1 MGHVWFLTLRNSI
14 QSNVYQFESL
24 TGRIYGRAMKT
35 FKHAIGILIS
45 SPLLWI
51 GTAGVLVSFSTY
63 ALLWSGHLM
72 FLAKLAD
79 ALHLGLY
86 LGSLFAFI
94 FMASICLFIVGLLM
108 GIIRLCRKLNEP
120 AAARAMESPQT
131 NCVIADDPKPAS
143 AFDLGRQR
151 HNWMRLLLLS
161 GLLGF
166 LVLLAAAMQQPGF
179 MNYQA
184 SPRYTLRIIDNAGQP
199 QPGVRVA
206 HLWGLDVYNHGENEA
221 DTDGNGMVVFDPI
234 NVAIPVGAWV
244 KMLHVL
250 HVNVR
255 PPVRGLGWENYTTS
269 RLSIF
274 LPEGYELDPGYTAWS
289 KMPPAYG
296 NSYTTAAGFFIK
308 TPPTDLLIPVPD
320 FVKPRTKMQ
329 YNFQMPHIDVFFPDS
344 RNEFELPVRKAG
356 QLSASKPDSK

>member
-1 MGHVWFLTLRNSI
+1 M
-14 QSNVYQFESL
+14 
-24 TGRIYGRAMKT
+24 
-35 FKHAIGILIS
+35 IL
-45 SPLLWI
+45 
-51 GTAGVLVSFSTY
+51 AE
-63 ALLWSGHLM
+63 
-72 FLAKLAD
+72 LAD

-86 LGSLFAFI
+86 IGSLFAFS
-94 FMASICLFIVGLLM
+94 FMASICLVIAGLLI
-108 GIIRLCRKLNEP
+108 GIIRLCRKLNEHT
-120 AAARAMESPQT
+120 AAGATEPQQT
-131 NCVIADDPKPAS
+131 DSVMANDLRQCS
-143 AFDLGRQR
+143 EFDMGRPR
-151 HNWMRLLLLS
+151 HNWKRWMLLS

-184 SPRYTLRIIDNAGQP
+184 SPRYTLRIVDNAGQP
-199 QPGVRVA
+199 LPGVRVVHA
-206 HLWGLDVYNHGENEA
+206 WGLDIYNHGENEA
-221 DTDGNGMVVFDPI
+221 NTDGNGMVAFDPV

-244 KMLHVL
+244 KMLRIL

-255 PPVRGLGWENYTTS
+255 PSVRGLGWENYTSS

-308 TPPTDLLIPVPD
+308 APSTDLLIHVPD

-344 RNEFELPVRKAG
+344 RHEFELPVRKAG
-356 QLSASKPDSK
+356 